1 MRAKN
6 DAAESNDAEI
16 AAPDSVTRSR
26 LVASCVESAQEVGIP
41 FNTYMYF

>member
-16 AAPDSVTRSR
+16 AAPNSVTRSL
-26 LVASCVESAQEVGIP
+26 LVASCVESAQEVGLYP
-41 FNTYMYF
+41 DTYV